1 MSGNGVNTDAKQQQ
15 QQQKTL
21 HVLHCND
28 FCSRHARFERKGDD
42 LYTNVTVSLQDA
54 LIGFEMDITHLDGH
68 KVRDN
73 RNQLL
78 LVCVWGGGVGG
89 DAVSSAT

>member
-1 MSGNGVNTDAKQQQ
+1 MQNNSNNNK
-15 QQQKTL
+15 K
-21 HVLHCND
+21 HYMCFHCHD
-28 FCSRHARFERKGDD
+28 FCSRHAKFERKGDD

-54 LIGFEMDITHLDGH
+54 LTGFEMDITHLDGH

-78 LVCVWGGGVGG
+78 LVWVWGGWVLSVVQHEAT
-89 DAVSSAT
+89 AVYSNVQG

>member
-1 MSGNGVNTDAKQQQ
+1 MQNNNNNK
-15 QQQKTL
+15 K
-21 HVLHCND
+21 HYMWFHWKD
-28 FCSRHARFERKGDD
+28 FCSRHAKFERKGDD

-54 LIGFEMDITHLDGH
+54 LTGFEMDLTHLDGH

-78 LVCVWGGGVGG
+78 LVCWGGGGLLSVVRHRAT
-89 DAVSSAT
+89 AVYSNVQG